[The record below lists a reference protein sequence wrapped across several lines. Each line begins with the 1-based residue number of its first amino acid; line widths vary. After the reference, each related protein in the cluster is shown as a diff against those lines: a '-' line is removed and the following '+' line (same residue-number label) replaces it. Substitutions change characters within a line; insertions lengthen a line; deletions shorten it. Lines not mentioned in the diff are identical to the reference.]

1 MSLELQ
7 KVQEWVSDFFSVI
20 LAKVENGELA
30 PTNAYIFLKKLE
42 KAFEACKEKV
52 YEMAKTE
59 LDNYNALEL
68 EKLPYN
74 ASAKRINRVTYE
86 YKQNARYA
94 EMEKALK
101 AFKELIEVATKNQ
114 TAVTDP
120 ESGEQIYA
128 VDTKTTVIYQMKV
141 D

>member
-7 KVQEWVSDFFSVI
+7 TTQEQVSDFFSLI

-42 KAFEACKEKV
+42 KAFDDAKEKI
-52 YEMAKTE
+52 YEMAKVE
-59 LDNYNALEL
+59 MDQYWPSEL

-74 ASAKRINRVTYE
+74 ASAKRVDRKTYE
-86 YKQNARYA
+86 YKQNAKYLA
-94 EMEKALK
+94 LSEELK
-101 AFKELIEVATKNQ
+101 AFEKLLKIATDNQ

-120 ESGEQIYA
+120 NTGEQIYG
-128 VDTKTTVIYQMKV
+128 VDFKTNTIYMMKV
-141 D
+141 